1 MGELGIQ
8 ADEKQ
13 MEAISHTNKHLDGA
27 DEYPT
32 RKDAQHY
39 RIFICSAKNVSS
51 TIHLT
56 V

>member
-13 MEAISHTNKHLDGA
+13 MEAISHTYKHLDWA
-27 DEYPT
+27 DDYPT
-32 RKDAQHY
+32 RKDTQQY
-39 RIFICSAKNVSS
+39 RIFICSAKNVCN
-51 TIHLT
+51 TIPLP